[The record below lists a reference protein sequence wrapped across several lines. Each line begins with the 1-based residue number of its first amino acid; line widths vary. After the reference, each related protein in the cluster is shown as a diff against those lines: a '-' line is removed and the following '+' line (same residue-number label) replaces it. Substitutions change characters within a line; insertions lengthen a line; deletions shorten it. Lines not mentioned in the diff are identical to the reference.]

1 MNNTPL
7 FPPAERFGLAM
18 IALVRAIAAQAG
30 WFVPRWLVAKV
41 EAEIWG
47 FVEAL
52 SLLVAVVK
60 EANLAAAA
68 AAQQGAETPS
78 VPPSPSVPV
87 SPAGRPSARR
97 GRQGGT
103 ARRTPPRS
111 PESGTGPAKARR
123 PRQRRPAPRVVPRT
137 RRPHPLRPQVRA
149 SGPPIFGSFQAR
161 ASARP

>member
-1 MNNTPL
+1 MNNIPI
-7 FPPAERFGLAM
+7 FPPAERFGLSL
-18 IALVRAIAAQAG
+18 IALIRAIAAQAG
-30 WFVPRWLVAKV
+30 WVVPRWLVAKV

-68 AAQQGAETPS
+68 EQAAETPS
-78 VPPSPSVPV
+78 FPTSPSVPAA
-87 SPAGRPSARR
+87 PAGRPSARR

-103 ARRTPPRS
+103 ARRTPRHS
-111 PESGTGPAKARR
+111 QASGTGPAKARR
-123 PRQRRPAPRVVPRT
+123 PRRQRPAIRRVAPRI

-161 ASARP
+161 ASARR

>member
-1 MNNTPL
+1 VNNTPL
-7 FPPAERFGLAM
+7 FPPAERFGLSL
-18 IALVRAIAAQAG
+18 IALIRAIAGQAG
-30 WFVPRWLVAKV
+30 WVVPRWLVAKV

-78 VPPSPSVPV
+78 FPPSPSVPAA
-87 SPAGRPSARR
+87 PAGRPSARR

-103 ARRTPPRS
+103 ARRTPRHS
-111 PESGTGPAKARR
+111 QASGTGPAKARR
-123 PRQRRPAPRVVPRT
+123 PRRQRPAPRVVPRT

-149 SGPPIFGSFQAR
+149 SGPPIFGSFQAH
-161 ASARP
+161 ALARR